1 MPEIICY
8 GHNFSRTEAKGF
20 SDLETVCDTMQPQA
34 NMGFIPQIIYEIIAP
49 GHDFSRT
56 ETKGQGHIDP
66 ETVMTH
72 SESPRSIYTP
82 NLGFICGG
90 LPGGGGGGSVLP

>member
-1 MPEIICY
+1 
-8 GHNFSRTEAKGF
+8 
-20 SDLETVCDTMQPQA
+20 
-34 NMGFIPQIIYEIIAP
+34 MGFTPQIIYEIIAP
-49 GHDFSRT
+49 EHDFSRT

-90 LPGGGGGGSVLP
+90 PPEGGGGGGGGGGGRGGVCAPLIPENIALISKNP

>member
-1 MPEIICY
+1 
-8 GHNFSRTEAKGF
+8 
-20 SDLETVCDTMQPQA
+20 
-34 NMGFIPQIIYEIIAP
+34 MGFIPQIIYKIIAP

-82 NLGFICGG
+82 NLGFISGG
-90 LPGGGGGGSVLP
+90 PPGGGGGGRGLCSLDP